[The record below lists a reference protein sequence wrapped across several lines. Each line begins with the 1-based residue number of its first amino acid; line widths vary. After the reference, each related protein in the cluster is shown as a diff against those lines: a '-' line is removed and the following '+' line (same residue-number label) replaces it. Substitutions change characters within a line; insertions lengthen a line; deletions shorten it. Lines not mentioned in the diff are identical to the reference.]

1 MVVTRESEYIRR
13 CLVINWFQ
21 LTSRSCAERSVNPG
35 IGLWCD
41 VYLGFLYGLTIET
54 PRCVASKM
62 EKITENQL

>member
-21 LTSRSCAERSVNPG
+21 LTSRSCAELSVNPG

-41 VYLGFLYGLTIET
+41 VYLGFLYSLIIKT

-62 EKITENQL
+62 EKITEN